1 MNLGIS
7 ESLTNYR
14 VCCRV
19 CLLCFA
25 WLLICF
31 KLFSLDR
38 LLRRACLPLLY
49 SHPLG
54 VEFKAS
60 LGGVKLGDG
69 LWIPMPGSKPFSI
82 HRNSFHLYPE
92 ISFLFQFI
100 LEPLKTYLE
109 LQRRKRPDFLSSAES
124 YSLGKGWAKLQTLS
138 DQGVWGPEPCH
149 RPYQKA
155 WLTSSAAHECELA
168 SWPCCQYSGLR
179 FVLPYGTPRPEAC
192 MHAVCTRVVSGQSQT
207 PNRYLLGG

>member
-1 MNLGIS
+1 MF
-7 ESLTNYR
+7 
-14 VCCRV
+14 
-19 CLLCFA
+19 CLASHLFQA
-25 WLLICF
+25 LL
-31 KLFSLDR
+31 
-38 LLRRACLPLLY
+38 AGQAP
-49 SHPLG
+49 P
-54 VEFKAS
+54 AS
-60 LGGVKLGDG
+60 LPPLPVLPSSRSRVQGFFGGGKLGDG

-92 ISFLFQFI
+92 ISFLFQFM